1 MGGHAAPISMMQPI
15 QPRCAHPFVVM
26 ARSEEPRQGV
36 VSDFTLCTTGC
47 EQNPQQ
53 RTAIALSWSLAEET
67 RKSKT
72 FHCNSLQPWPC
83 LHRFAF
89 ASAAVSSQDI
99 SEWPRGL
106 GLAGFRAAFLRPGR
120 RHVELC
126 AFGTPAWHVPMP
138 EARGVDFEVLQV
150 PFDVRATALAPAGA
164 DGHFLAYCPNSGFQ
178 DINLVEQKMDTAM
191 SFTGS
196 ISPEFGLFPYSQGNS
211 SWISFVENPPKSF
224 VCYTSAGQVAGR
236 TSFNQGT
243 ISAVCGAGEALVA
256 LLVTTGHIRFV
267 DLTTGK
273 AAGKST
279 KLPDIPRA
287 DRPPTFFINQTQ
299 PRQVVVMRQVR
310 PGADVHFWICELDEL
325 NNINTGGRRTL
336 KIGAVAQS
344 LGAFNDLESISA
356 GSVSGELILCWKE
369 EPLTNGFLNGKSHG
383 SHPPA
388 KKFCAAEVLG
398 KEPKARRLGAFADAA
413 IQSWHSIGTYSV
425 EFWSQESD
433 SAEAE
438 SAGTMKFR
446 LRDSKFGMFVGAG
459 DATLAKAP
467 RGKLLVAASER
478 FSVASTNGCFVGI
491 RWTLPSYALQRSIGQ
506 GATGRSLAPNSEG
519 TPESKK
525 RKHQDTQNTEGLP
538 DVNSVNTAFIAN
550 LIQLCQG
557 PRTKD
562 VKFLK
567 QKLKPEN
574 LQFTLRTLVGW
585 LAFRR
590 DLSANVIRSSAPGI
604 PATQQIVRFLSVLAD
619 AFLQSIVQLPTDDVQ
634 KAGGRFRMR
643 VLEHTIR
650 S

>member
-1 MGGHAAPISMMQPI
+1 
-15 QPRCAHPFVVM
+15 M
-26 ARSEEPRQGV
+26 AS
-36 VSDFTLCTTGC
+36 
-47 EQNPQQ
+47 
-53 RTAIALSWSLAEET
+53 
-67 RKSKT
+67 
-72 FHCNSLQPWPC
+72 
-83 LHRFAF
+83 
-89 ASAAVSSQDI
+89 
-99 SEWPRGL
+99 WPRLSRLSSRFPEARPKARG
-106 GLAGFRAAFLRPGR
+106 ALRL
-120 RHVELC
+120 RH

-287 DRPPTFFINQTQ
+287 DRPFFINQTQ

-325 NNINTGGRRTL
+325 NNINTGVRRTL

-413 IQSWHSIGTYSV
+413 IQSWHSIGTYFV

-506 GATGRSLAPNSEG
+506 GATGSLAPNSEG
-519 TPESKK
+519 TESKK
-525 RKHQDTQNTEGLP
+525 RKHQDTQNSELTEEGLP
-538 DVNSVNTAFIAN
+538 DVNSDVSVDTAFIAN

-567 QKLKPEN
+567 QKLFLRKPEN

-619 AFLQSIVQLPTDDVQ
+619 AFLQSIVQLPADDVQ

-643 VLEHTIR
+643 VLEYTIR

>member
-1 MGGHAAPISMMQPI
+1 
-15 QPRCAHPFVVM
+15 
-26 ARSEEPRQGV
+26 
-36 VSDFTLCTTGC
+36 
-47 EQNPQQ
+47 
-53 RTAIALSWSLAEET
+53 
-67 RKSKT
+67 
-72 FHCNSLQPWPC
+72 
-83 LHRFAF
+83 
-89 ASAAVSSQDI
+89 
-99 SEWPRGL
+99 
-106 GLAGFRAAFLRPGR
+106 
-120 RHVELC
+120 
-126 AFGTPAWHVPMP
+126 MP

-150 PFDVRATALAPAGA
+150 PFDVRATALAPTG

-191 SFTGS
+191 NFTGS
-196 ISPEFGLFPYSQGNS
+196 ISPEFGLFPCSQGSS

-243 ISAVCGAGEALVA
+243 ICAVCGAGEALVA
-256 LLVTTGHIRFV
+256 LLITTGHIRFV

-287 DRPPTFFINQTQ
+287 DRPSTFFIHQTQ
-299 PRQVVVMRQVR
+299 PRQVVAMRQVR

-325 NNINTGGRRTL
+325 NNITAGGRRTL

-344 LGAFNDLESISA
+344 LGSFNDLESLSA
-356 GSVSGELILCWKE
+356 GSARGELILCWKE

-413 IQSWHSIGTYSV
+413 IQSWHSIGTYFV

-506 GATGRSLAPNSEG
+506 GAAPRSRDALNSEG

-525 RKHQDTQNTEGLP
+525 KRKHQDSQNTEDQGLP
-538 DVNSVNTAFIAN
+538 DVNAAFIAN

-562 VKFLK
+562 VRFLK

-604 PATQQIVRFLSVLAD
+604 PATQQIVRCLSVLAD
-619 AFLQSIVQLPTDDVQ
+619 AFLQSIVQLPADDIQ
-634 KAGGRFRMR
+634 KVIERLVTAQKEVLCNEKLLSRATAACCERPHKIPKSKRAR
-643 VLEHTIR
+643 VEVSILDF
-650 S
+650 

>member
-243 ISAVCGAGEALVA
+243 ISAVCGAGEVLVA

-413 IQSWHSIGTYSV
+413 IQSWHSIGTYFV

>member
-491 RWTLPSYALQRSIGQ
+491 RCALPSYALQRSIGQ